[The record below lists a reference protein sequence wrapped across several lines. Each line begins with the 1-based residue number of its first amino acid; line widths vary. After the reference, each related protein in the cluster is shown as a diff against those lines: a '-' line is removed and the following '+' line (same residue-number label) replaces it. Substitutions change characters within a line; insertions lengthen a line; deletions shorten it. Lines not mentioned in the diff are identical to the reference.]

1 MVESCPEEHKDWL
14 SQRLHFA
21 NEIFLVDR
29 LKELVVP
36 FENLMGAPNSID
48 AMIKQIKNTRNYL
61 THFNLDL
68 QKKAAKERDL
78 WLLCEKMQAL
88 FCLHLLHRIGMTQE
102 ELATVARSENH
113 IRDGLAA
120 H

>member
-21 NEIFLVDR
+21 NEIFLADR
-29 LKELVVP
+29 LKELTLP
-36 FENLMGAPNSID
+36 FENLLGNPDSIEV
-48 AMIKQIKNTRNYL
+48 MVKQIKNTRNYL
-61 THFNLDL
+61 THFDPEL
-68 QKKAAKERDL
+68 QKKAAKGRDL
-78 WLLCEKMQAL
+78 WLLCEKIQAL
-88 FCLHLLHRIGMTQE
+88 FCLHLLQRIGLTQE

-113 IRDGLAA
+113 VRDSLAA